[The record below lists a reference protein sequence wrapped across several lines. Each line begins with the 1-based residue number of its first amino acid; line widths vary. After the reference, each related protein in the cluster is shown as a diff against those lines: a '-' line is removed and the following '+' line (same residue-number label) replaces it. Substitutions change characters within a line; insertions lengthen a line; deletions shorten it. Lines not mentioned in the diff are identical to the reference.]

1 MKQQKNG
8 LINTDRAIA
17 YSSKCETAVFEIQT
31 TDTHTGTPLPPL
43 KGPYNSALCQKLETV
58 YFCRTAGIEA

>member
-1 MKQQKNG
+1 MKQHKNG
-8 LINTDRAIA
+8 LTNTDRAIA

-31 TDTHTGTPLPPL
+31 TDIHTPLPPL
-43 KGPYNSALCQKLETV
+43 KGPHNSALCQKLETV